1 MEGNARG
8 VQDSA
13 EVMGITVSTQSQGAS
28 LCFVV
33 TLAWGTWTS
42 SPEGLP
48 GCSQGHEVCWGR
60 RHTPCFQSEA
70 GSERS
75 EHVRLC
81 LCSPRCKWAL
91 DHLKHAAVCLCVF
104 LPLLSKGWGKGTLH
118 YHQQLCKDHAK
129 GRLEIQ
135 QNWVG
140 LGGGLGTRALQMVRS
155 WPPEFSAHTT
165 LTSKGGSMLSMR

>member
-1 MEGNARG
+1 MIQVCLQERMKWTFGIIHCRCYLGKHTSSGRRFEQELALLETDSPLMEGNARG

-81 LCSPRCKWAL
+81 LCSPRCK
-91 DHLKHAAVCLCVF
+91 
-104 LPLLSKGWGKGTLH
+104 
-118 YHQQLCKDHAK
+118 
-129 GRLEIQ
+129 
-135 QNWVG
+135 
-140 LGGGLGTRALQMVRS
+140 
-155 WPPEFSAHTT
+155 
-165 LTSKGGSMLSMR
+165 

>member
-1 MEGNARG
+1 MLAGSRRECLPVPERPKAVARGGHRTGQEEAGLGGGAGGSVILLFFLYLWVPPQPQYTLGACPELALLETDSPLMEGNARG

-75 EHVRLC
+75 EHVGLC
-81 LCSPRCKWAL
+81 LCSPRCK
-91 DHLKHAAVCLCVF
+91 
-104 LPLLSKGWGKGTLH
+104 
-118 YHQQLCKDHAK
+118 
-129 GRLEIQ
+129 
-135 QNWVG
+135 
-140 LGGGLGTRALQMVRS
+140 
-155 WPPEFSAHTT
+155 
-165 LTSKGGSMLSMR
+165 